1 MVWDGI
7 AQGGRCLGAVTEYS
21 QRRYPQSTEVFYRRR
36 LLDRA
41 AKFRERGVYNVYEER
56 LSVHRIA
63 PPTGT
68 AHRMALSKLSAAQA
82 RCGDVSPGTRLMRVA
97 ASRDPTASRAGAE
110 RECAVRGVPRTGV
123 LRRVA
128 RECLE
133 TGECAGRW
141 APFVAKRSSAASWLC
156 AARSS
161 RASPRHSAQREAP
174 EDKIRSDNRQ
184 KANGRLFLPPR
195 QLEQSYE

>member
-56 LSVHRIA
+56 LSVVHRIA

-110 RECAVRGVPRTGV
+110 RECAVRGVCCGE
-123 LRRVA
+123 RVS
-128 RECLE
+128 
-133 TGECAGRW
+133 GECAEG
-141 APFVAKRSSAASWLC
+141 AGH
-156 AARSS
+156 RSS
-161 RASPRHSAQREAP
+161 RSVRRRPAGCVQPVRAARRRGIQHSVRHQ
-174 EDKIRSDNRQ
+174 KIR
-184 KANGRLFLPPR
+184 
-195 QLEQSYE
+195 

>member
-56 LSVHRIA
+56 LSVVHRIA

-82 RCGDVSPGTRLMRVA
+82 RCGDVSPGTRLMHVA

-123 LRRVA
+123 LRRESR

-133 TGECAGRW
+133 SVQGAGH
-141 APFVAKRSSAASWLC
+141 
-156 AARSS
+156 RSS
-161 RASPRHSAQREAP
+161 RSVRRRPAGCVQPVRAARRRGIQHSVRHQ
-174 EDKIRSDNRQ
+174 KIR
-184 KANGRLFLPPR
+184 
-195 QLEQSYE
+195 

>member
-7 AQGGRCLGAVTEYS
+7 AQGGRCLGAVT
-21 QRRYPQSTEVFYRRR
+21 RSTEVFYRRR

-68 AHRMALSKLSAAQA
+68 AHRAWRSQSLAQHRRGAATSHPGPGSCTWPRRATRPRAEQEPRESALCAACHGPA
-82 RCGDVSPGTRLMRVA
+82 CCGE
-97 ASRDPTASRAGAE
+97 SRES
-110 RECAVRGVPRTGV
+110 VY
-123 LRRVA
+123 
-128 RECLE
+128 
-133 TGECAGRW
+133 GECAGRW

-161 RASPRHSAQREAP
+161 RASPMHSAQREAP
-174 EDKIRSDNRQ
+174 EDQIRSDNRQ

>member
-56 LSVHRIA
+56 LSVVHRIA

-110 RECAVRGVPRTGV
+110 RECAVRGVCCGE
-123 LRRVA
+123 RVS
-128 RECLE
+128 
-133 TGECAGRW
+133 GECAGRW
-141 APFVAKRSSAASWLC
+141 APFSVR
-156 AARSS
+156 
-161 RASPRHSAQREAP
+161 REAFVGGQLAVCSP
-174 EDKIRSDNRQ
+174 FE
-184 KANGRLFLPPR
+184 PR
-195 QLEQSYE
+195 VAEAFSTA

>member
-7 AQGGRCLGAVTEYS
+7 AQGGRCLGAVT
-21 QRRYPQSTEVFYRRR
+21 RSTEVFYRRR

-82 RCGDVSPGTRLMRVA
+82 RCGDVSPGTRLMHVA

-128 RECLE
+128 RECLWRV
-133 TGECAGRW
+133 C
-141 APFVAKRSSAASWLC
+141 
-156 AARSS
+156 
-161 RASPRHSAQREAP
+161 RALGTVRREAFVGGQLAVCSP
-174 EDKIRSDNRQ
+174 FE
-184 KANGRLFLPPR
+184 PR
-195 QLEQSYE
+195 VADAFSTA

>member
-56 LSVHRIA
+56 LSVVHRIA

-184 KANGRLFLPPR
+184 KATVMGAFFSRR
-195 QLEQSYE
+195 GS